1 MIQEICESDGEY
13 VNWAQSLWTLNL
25 RGYRLSGSPTHLLQD
40 IYGSLGNLTL
50 LGCRIFFS
58 FYEDISFPRQEIQ
71 VDETF
76 VHENY
81 TVTGNKAND
90 IALLRLGGKSSK
102 NQDLFNF
109 TIFPQYNK
117 KRHYKSV
124 KTQL

>member
-1 MIQEICESDGEY
+1 M
-13 VNWAQSLWTLNL
+13 VNKLTGPKIIEHKTL
-25 RGYRLSGSPTHLLQD
+25 RGYRLSGSPTHLPQD